1 MKSAHVGGLY
11 DVFVTRLAM
20 NLKLVTF
27 KVKFG
32 EQLQRIQVFV
42 FELFTDQLMTSCD
55 HYGDILTLEIVNVE
69 NDGYSDV
76 TVV

>member
-1 MKSAHVGGLY
+1 
-11 DVFVTRLAM
+11 M

-42 FELFTDQLMTSCD
+42 FELFTDQLMASCD
-55 HYGDILTLEIVNVE
+55 HYGDF
-69 NDGYSDV
+69 
-76 TVV
+76 

>member
-55 HYGDILTLEIVNVE
+55 HYGDFLTLE
-69 NDGYSDV
+69 
-76 TVV
+76 TFPKL